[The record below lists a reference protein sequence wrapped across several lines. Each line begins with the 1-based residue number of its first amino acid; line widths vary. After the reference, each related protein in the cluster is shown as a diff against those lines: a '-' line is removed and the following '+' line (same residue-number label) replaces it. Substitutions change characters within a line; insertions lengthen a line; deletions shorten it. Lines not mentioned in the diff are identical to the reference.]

1 MERYQNMKNKRA
13 STMVSD
19 ETMTWLL
26 YIFILIAIGLAVYA
40 IFKGV
45 I

>member
-1 MERYQNMKNKRA
+1 MKTKRA
-13 STMVSD
+13 STMVAD
-19 ETMTWLL
+19 DTMTWLL
-26 YIFILIAIGLAVYA
+26 YLFILIAVGLAVYA